1 MTKVVNRFAIM
12 TGAVCMILAGLFPPI
27 GAFFASLP
35 DAVLGGCTIMMFGS
49 IMVSGVQMLARAGFN
64 QRNTTITALALCV
77 GIGTTSATEADI
89 WHIFPHVGIGTTS
102 ATEADIWHIFPQL
115 VQDVFGGNCVA
126 VVFVVAIVLDL
137 LLPKDMEIH
146 QV

>member
-89 WHIFPHVGIGTTS
+89 WHIFP
-102 ATEADIWHIFPQL
+102 QL

-126 VVFVVAIVLDL
+126 VVFVVAILLDL